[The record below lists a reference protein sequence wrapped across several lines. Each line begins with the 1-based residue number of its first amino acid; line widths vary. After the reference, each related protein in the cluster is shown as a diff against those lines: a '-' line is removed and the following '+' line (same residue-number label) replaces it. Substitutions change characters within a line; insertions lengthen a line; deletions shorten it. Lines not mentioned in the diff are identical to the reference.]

1 MQVSGVLK
9 DHQDQ
14 SQLMTQQVQS
24 AQLEDIVRL
33 IQSLQQLV
41 KLVNMDLT
49 LVLKKSQSVMIV
61 YQVTIVQETMLQ
73 KLL

>member
-61 YQVTIVQETMLQ
+61 YQVTIVQEIMLQ